1 MRVQHHR
8 IAGEQVVIRVAES
21 RADLDEFERWAAEQ
35 GRRPVAVDTEAT
47 GLNAFSAGFRLR
59 MVQFGTARE
68 AWVIPVDTQGIPP
81 EMSTAGLGSARRVLA
96 CHPALVAHN
105 APFDALVLDRHAGVD
120 LDALWPRLTDTAIL
134 AHLCDPRGPEDGGPG
149 LKLKGL
155 AALHVDPDA
164 PDTADGLTA
173 AFRTLGLTTETGWA
187 QIPLDHPTYTLYA
200 GLDVILTARLHTVLA
215 DLVAARGFTRLA
227 EFEAAVALVCAKI
240 QRRGVRVDP
249 EYLTALRADL
259 LSDAERWTDVAAGY
273 GVRSI
278 NAPAQVVN
286 ALLGMGETL
295 TEITKSGALK
305 VDKEVLA
312 PLADLD
318 REWERIGA
326 REPNLLAD
334 AVIRGKRSAKWAV
347 SYAGAMLDYRDADD
361 RIHPS
366 IASLRARTARMSIS
380 RPALQQLP
388 SKEARVRRGMLA
400 DDDASVWGSV
410 DYQAVEM
417 RVIAA
422 LSGDPVMIEAIRAG
436 RDLHGYTAELVY
448 GPDYTLRQRNLMK
461 GVGLGKLFGGGA
473 DTLARQTGAPVDQ
486 VRHAT
491 RRYDRVYRGITRYSA
506 RLVRRAEYGRREVTT
521 PTGRVI
527 PLDRNRLYAATNYI
541 VQSTARDV
549 LADALLRVDDAG
561 LLDYVRLPVHDEL
574 VFSAPADTAHEVG
587 RALAETMA
595 VTDFL
600 GTGVPLTT
608 DLEIGGRSWGSLY
621 ELAA

>member
-1 MRVQHHR
+1 MSVRVPETRDDVEAFTRWCAAQ
-8 IAGEQVVIRVAES
+8 GS
-21 RADLDEFERWAAEQ
+21 RPLAL
-35 GRRPVAVDTEAT
+35 DTETT
-47 GLNAFSAGFRLR
+47 GLNAFTPGFRVRL
-59 MVQFGTARE
+59 VQLGSACE
-68 AWVIPVDTQGIPP
+68 AWVLPVDEQGVCPDLR
-81 EMSTAGLGSARRVLA
+81 AAARA
-96 CHPALVAHN
+96 ALRSELTGPRPLLVHN
-105 APFDALVLDRHAGVD
+105 ATFDALVLDRHAGVELD
-120 LDALWPRLTDTAIL
+120 LLWPRLTDTAIL

-149 LKLKGL
+149 LTLKGL
-155 AALHVDPDA
+155 AALHVDPGA
-164 PDTADGLTA
+164 PDTSAGLHEV
-173 AFRTLGLTTETGWA
+173 FRKLGHTRETGWA
-187 QIPLDHPTYTLYA
+187 AIPLDHPTYTLYA
-200 GLDVILTARLHTVLA
+200 GLDVILTARLHAVLA
-215 DLVAARGFTRLA
+215 DHVAARGFARLA
-227 EFEAAVALVCAKI
+227 EFEHAVALVCAKI
-240 QRRGVRVDP
+240 ERRGVRVDP
-249 EYLTALRADL
+249 EYLTELRADL
-259 LSDAERWTDVAAGY
+259 LADAAKWTAVAAGF

-278 NAPAQVVN
+278 NAPRQVSS

-295 TEITKSGALK
+295 TETTESGALK
-305 VDKEVLA
+305 VDKQLLMS
-312 PLADLD
+312 LADLD

-326 REPNLLAD
+326 RAPNPLAD
-334 AVIRGKRSAKWAV
+334 AVIRGKRSAKWAT
-347 SYAGAMLDYRDADD
+347 SYASAMLDYRDAHD

-400 DDDASVWGSV
+400 DDERAAWGSV

-448 GPDYTLRQRNLMK
+448 GPGYTLRQRNLMK
-461 GVGLGKLFGGGA
+461 AVGLGKLFGGGP

-491 RRYDRVYRGITRYSA
+491 RQYDRVYRGITRYSA
-506 RLVRRAEYGRREVTT
+506 RLVRRAEYGLRQVTT

-549 LADALLRVDDAG
+549 LADALLRLDERG
-561 LLDYVRLPVHDEL
+561 LLDFVRLPVHDEV
-574 VFSAPADTAHEVG
+574 VFSAPADIAHEVG
-587 RALAETMA
+587 REIADTMA

-600 GTGVPLTT
+600 GTGVPLAT

-621 ELAA
+621 ELAS